1 MEYHGILMTNEI
13 PWLDDEK
20 LEFHHHV
27 MGIQWDNQLDYNG
40 NKRYGYELGHMDT
53 CGGFLK

>member
-1 MEYHGILMTNEI
+1 MANEI